1 MVRRKQ
7 PPRPPEQRAAE
18 NQAFYER
25 RREIGVVKVSVMVPA
40 DRVSELRAISLA
52 WRAEAKLLLESD
64 RPSADQ
70 ILQIHAVCRT
80 LGIELP
86 IQAFET
92 RASAAYW
99 LLAHESKLA
108 GRRVQMP
115 TSRPVPQR

>member
-25 RREIGVVKVSVMVPA
+25 RQEIGVVKVSVMVPA
-40 DRVSELRAISLA
+40 DRVSELRAIGLA
-52 WRAEAKLLLESD
+52 WRAEAKLLLEAD

-70 ILQIHAVCRT
+70 ILQIHAICRT

-99 LLAHESKLA
+99 LLALESKLA

-115 TSRPVPQR
+115 TSRPIPQR